1 LISSPTTTLAK
12 TAPGRNSKVRASWL
26 NTLTPVTSLG
36 RRSGVNWMR
45 WTVQSMLRPRA
56 LASIVLPTPG
66 TSSTRRCPWARSTV
80 ITVRTTSFLPSMTPA
95 MASSMRAATP
105 WTSSSSF
112 TPRSSP
118 KKRRGGGVWPRG
130 LASPPREEVQ
140 PDRPLDGEH
149 LVDRAGGGLLDRLA
163 EQRDRRGDVAGEGL
177 LGALAGGP
185 QGHPPGHPDGGAGDV
200 EGQGPRAAAVGL
212 RGLPRLDEPDVQALP
227 D

>member
-1 LISSPTTTLAK
+1 
-12 TAPGRNSKVRASWL
+12 
-26 NTLTPVTSLG
+26 
-36 RRSGVNWMR
+36 
-45 WTVQSMLRPRA
+45 
-56 LASIVLPTPG
+56 
-66 TSSTRRCPWARSTV
+66 
-80 ITVRTTSFLPSMTPA
+80 PSMTPA
-95 MASSMRAATP
+95 MASWMRAATP

-177 LGALAGGP
+177 LGALAGRP

-200 EGQGPRAAAVGL
+200 ERQGPRAAAVGL
-212 RGLPRLDEPDVQALP
+212 RGLPRLDEPDGQALP
-227 D
+227 DERAEGGGHLVGGHRAARGDGERLTLAEHVDGGVEGTGRRDLAADELLVGEHGRDRVHVGRVVDRRVEAHG